1 MWIQFLLSKQDYLT
15 VAVMLY
21 LQIIQNWGRKVSG
34 MDREKKKKRMH
45 IAYMQINSLNH
56 L

>member
-1 MWIQFLLSKQDYLT
+1 MNTVFVVKTGLLDCSCYAILTDYT
-15 VAVMLY
+15 D
-21 LQIIQNWGRKVSG
+21 WGRKVSG
-34 MDREKKKKRMH
+34 MDREKKKRMH